1 MSPKPI
7 PTINNLDLKS
17 METLLPTHKR
27 GQQRRDGANT
37 EGDAPDAEEGKK
49 SSPRLKRS
57 KSYDEALDALKARNA
72 DIEARQAIDYERRIL
87 QDSFPFWDDDNR
99 GVPNPLIRG
108 GLFGV
113 GTSAKRAF
121 LPNMQI
127 SSLSN
132 YEITYTGQDLQQD
145 DLSVWMSLINLAR
158 KSPLSDKV
166 RFTGYQLIRDL
177 GWRMHSDSYKRA
189 QESIE
194 RLKVTGIKISTKN
207 KSEGYSGSLIR
218 EFAWADAD
226 ERGNTKWMVRFEP
239 RVSVLFM
246 NDTTTMMEWETRK
259 KIGTRATVAQWL
271 HAFYATHREP
281 FALSVEK
288 IHELCRSEA
297 QLSTFRRNLHN
308 ALDKLISVGFLS
320 SFQIINDQ
328 VHVVRVNKP
337 SLSVVGAA
345 PKSIR

>member
-1 MSPKPI
+1 MPAKPNA
-7 PTINNLDLKS
+7 TINNLNL
-17 METLLPTHKR
+17 EQVVRLLPKERR
-27 GQQRRDGANT
+27 GQSSLDGTDADGA
-37 EGDAPDAEEGKK
+37 AEEAPIKR
-49 SSPRLKRS
+49 SSARLPRS
-57 KSYDEALDALKARNA
+57 KSYDEALANVKARAA
-72 DIEARQAIDYERRIL
+72 DVAARKVVDYEARIL

-113 GTSAKRAF
+113 GTSAKREF
-121 LPNMQI
+121 LPNMAVA
-127 SSLSN
+127 SLSN

-177 GWRMHSDSYKRA
+177 GWRMHSESYRRA
-189 QESIE
+189 QDSIE
-194 RLKVTGIKISTKN
+194 RLKVTGIKIATKD

-226 ERGNTKWMVRFEP
+226 ENGNTKWMVRFEP

-246 NDTTTMMEWETRK
+246 NDTTTMLEWETRK
-259 KIGTRATVAQWL
+259 KLGTRATVAQWL
-271 HAFYATHREP
+271 HAFYATHRDP
-281 FALSVEK
+281 HPLSVQK
-288 IHELCRSEA
+288 LHELCRSNA
-297 QLSTFRRNLHN
+297 QISTFRRNLRN
-308 ALDKLISVGFLS
+308 SLERLIEVGFLR

-328 VHVVRVNKP
+328 VVLVRSHKT
-337 SLSVVGAA
+337 SLSVVND
-345 PKSIR
+345 PKLPAK

>member
-1 MSPKPI
+1 MAQI
-7 PTINNLDLKS
+7 
-17 METLLPTHKR
+17 LP
-27 GQQRRDGANT
+27 QQRRGAGGT
-37 EGDAPDAEEGKK
+37 VSSTKQSDPPAEPKP
-49 SSPRLKRS
+49 SPRLRRTKT
-57 KSYDEALDALKARNA
+57 YDEALEAIKAKSAEIAAKNA
-72 DIEARQAIDYERRIL
+72 VDYEARIL

-113 GTSAKRAF
+113 GTSAKREF
-121 LPNMQI
+121 FPNMHV

-177 GWRMHSDSYKRA
+177 GWRMHSDSYRRA

-194 RLKVTGIKISTKN
+194 RLKVTGIKISTKD

-218 EFAWADAD
+218 EYAWADAD
-226 ERGNTKWMVRFEP
+226 ENGNTKWMVRFEP

-246 NDTTTMMEWETRK
+246 NDTTTMLEWETRK

-271 HAFYATHREP
+271 HAFYATHRDP
-281 FALSVEK
+281 IPLSVEK
-288 IHELCRSEA
+288 LHELCRSDA
-297 QLSTFRRNLHN
+297 QLSTFRRNLRN
-308 ALDKLISVGFLS
+308 ALDKLVDVGFLATYE
-320 SFQIINDQ
+320 IVNDR
-328 VHVVRVNKP
+328 VHLTKVGKP
-337 SLSVVGAA
+337 SLSVVG
-345 PKSIR
+345 KEKRTLR